1 MQTHGA
7 LVCYPIRVAQM
18 STTACAEET
27 LHFATLVQFAFED
40 EVEKAGGEVL
50 VLFVIRFF
58 VYGNERKSHK
68 SLYI

>member
-1 MQTHGA
+1 
-7 LVCYPIRVAQM
+7 M

-58 VYGNERKSHK
+58 VYGNKIK
-68 SLYI
+68 KP